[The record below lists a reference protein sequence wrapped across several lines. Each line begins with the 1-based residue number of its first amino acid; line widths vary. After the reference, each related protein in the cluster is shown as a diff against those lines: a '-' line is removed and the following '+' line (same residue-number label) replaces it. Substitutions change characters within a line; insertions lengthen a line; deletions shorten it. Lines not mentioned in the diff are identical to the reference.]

1 VLANLKGN
9 AMSTTPFLRP
19 FSYGGAAAAVA
30 AVAVFGLAAPASA
43 ETPVAE
49 PSTFTSAFTVMAT
62 PDQVVNADSV
72 VTPGEA
78 GATGQFNFRV
88 NSDLD
93 IICYDITL
101 TGVTGDYMSPAKT
114 ATHIHEAAVGKSGPP
129 RISFPNP
136 APVGDGPRTS
146 SGCLQGPFTTG
157 VVANDADT
165 GTGFTL
171 KALEANPAAFTAD
184 SHTVN
189 FPAGVV
195 RGQLSQV
202 PVGGLQTGGGA
213 TAAAAETGIG
223 TGAAVSIGA
232 GAAAVLG
239 LAGFALYRRRA
250 AQS

>member
-1 VLANLKGN
+1 
-9 AMSTTPFLRP
+9 MSPKPFLR
-19 FSYGGAAAAVA
+19 SLTLGSAAAVA
-30 AVAVFGLAAPASA
+30 AVAVFGLAAPANA
-43 ETPVAE
+43 GTPVEE

-62 PDQVVNADSV
+62 PDQVVNTDSV
-72 VTPGEA
+72 VTPGED

-101 TGVTGDYMSPAKT
+101 TGVTGDYMSPATT
-114 ATHIHEAAVGKSGPP
+114 ATHIHEAALGKSGPP
-129 RISFPNP
+129 RIAFPNP

-146 SGCLQGPFTTG
+146 SGCLQAPFTTG
-157 VVANDADT
+157 VVVNGADT
-165 GTGFTL
+165 GAGFSL
-171 KALEANPAAFTAD
+171 AALEANPAGFTGD

-213 TAAAAETGIG
+213 TAAAASGSNTS
-223 TGAAVSIGA
+223 AVLTVGA
-232 GAAAVLG
+232 GAAAVVG
-239 LAGFALYRRRA
+239 LAGFALYRRRS
-250 AQS
+250 AQA